1 MYVRKA
7 IMING
12 NMSVVVLNLEARFF
26 AVANYQGVLIFSDF
40 EVRRFEE
47 GYGIDIAE
55 WFKQIK
61 LNLNT

>member
-12 NMSVVVLNLEARFF
+12 NMSVVVLDLEAGFF
-26 AVANYQGVLIFSDF
+26 AAANYTCVLIFSDF
-40 EVRRFEE
+40 EVRWFAE